1 MGQPEAGKTSSVLLT
16 GGRDEG
22 WALSSASMRASSRSI
37 SSVVMNMPCSLRRR
51 MGGLS
56 RAARVSALSVCEYP
70 VFDARKGVRMDGLTL
85 GGRRTE
91 DGSASLM
98 HYGWL

>member
-1 MGQPEAGKTSSVLLT
+1 M
-16 GGRDEG
+16 
-22 WALSSASMRASSRSI
+22 
-37 SSVVMNMPCSLRRR
+37 
-51 MGGLS
+51 
-56 RAARVSALSVCEYP
+56 SALSVCEYP